1 MIVLTNVQKY
11 HSKTGT
17 QYGSLVGT
25 YMSVISSIPYDITKK
40 NNSTVEF
47 GYFHVFIHSKNARAY
62 TLASIDPA
70 ELSVLFEYN

>member
-1 MIVLTNVQKY
+1 MWRVSGTRKVTDEMIVLTNVQKY

-40 NNSTVEF
+40 LIPLLN
-47 GYFHVFIHSKNARAY
+47 
-62 TLASIDPA
+62 LAISMFLYIAKMPVPIP
-70 ELSVLFEYN
+70 LQV